1 MKDLDYEENILAGG
15 IGFEELK
22 SRSTSEKTK
31 VELKILPTQ
40 PSKVCVLGGG
50 DHAYG
55 DQQ

>member
-22 SRSTSEKTK
+22 SGSPSEKTK